1 MELKVFRDT
10 LSAAGSCCTVKAE
23 IPVETEILISDY
35 LPQVFKIVKC
45 FARPV
50 VLQKQLQTGRLA
62 LEGYIRCT
70 VFYQGEEGAGLCQ
83 TEQKLP
89 FNKTLEL
96 PAFEFSSW
104 TASVGGETEYLNCR
118 AVNPR
123 RIEVRGA
130 FGLNASVHTQ
140 LKTELITAVADGGI
154 EQRQRAVSGARSVAV
169 VDKLITADGEIS
181 FDKPPA
187 AILDIAGTAALREL
201 KLLNGKAVAKG
212 EIHAACAWRAEG
224 QEELRSLSVT
234 VPFNQI
240 VDADGLAEDSRC
252 LCVVEPV
259 GFTVTQGEGGAP
271 GRLTATALLHLRA
284 WRAYEINCVTDAFS
298 TQYET
303 NNTTRAVAAES
314 LACMLDE
321 KISVAAS
328 GPLPDENTRLLA
340 CFAAFDAA
348 QVTSRGD
355 VPTLTARGVVTAFGQ
370 NSLGEIESYD
380 KPVELALPLKLGLD
394 VDCETLYPECW
405 LSAEDI
411 TCSCTGGTLEAALS
425 VHVEGAV
432 LRRES
437 IDCVAAVELGEPLS
451 PADPDISLRIY
462 YAQPGEEI
470 FAIARRF
477 HVSPGDM
484 VSANGLDAESA
495 VLPAARRLLVPG
507 A

>member
-50 VLQKQLQTGRLA
+50 ILQKQMQTGRLM
-62 LEGYIRCT
+62 LEGYLRCT
-70 VFYQGEEGAGLCQ
+70 VFYQGEDGAGLCQ

-104 TASVGGETEYLNCR
+104 TASIGGETEYLNCR
-118 AVNPR
+118 AVNQR

-130 FGLNASVHTQ
+130 FGLCAAVHTQ
-140 LKTELITAVADGGI
+140 LKTELITAVADGGV
-154 EQRQRAVSGARSVAV
+154 EQQQRAISGVRCTAV
-169 VDKLITADGEIS
+169 LDKLLTADGELA
-181 FDKPPA
+181 FDQPPA
-187 AILDIAGTAALREL
+187 AVLDITGTAALREL

-212 EIHAACAWRAEG
+212 EIHAVCAWRADG
-224 QEELRSLSVT
+224 QAELRSQMVT

-240 VDADGLAEDSRC
+240 VDVEGLAEDNQC

-271 GRLTATALLHLRA
+271 GRLTATAMMHLRA
-284 WRAYEINCVTDAFS
+284 WRGYEINCVTDVFS

-303 NNTTRAVAAES
+303 QNTVQTIASER

-321 KISVAAS
+321 KVSVTAT
-328 GPLPDENTRLLA
+328 GPLPDENTKLLA
-340 CFAAFDAA
+340 CFTAFDAA
-348 QVTSRGD
+348 QVTARGEL
-355 VPTLTARGVVTAFGQ
+355 PTLTARGVVTAFGQ

-380 KPVELALPLKLGLD
+380 KPVELALPLKLGAEA
-394 VDCETLYPECW
+394 DCSALYPECW
-405 LSAEDI
+405 LSAEDVS
-411 TCSCTGGTLEAALS
+411 CSCTGGTLEASVS

-432 LRRES
+432 LRREAVGC
-437 IDCVAAVELGEPLS
+437 IAGVELGEPLS

-462 YAQPGEEI
+462 YAQAGEET

-484 VSANGLDAESA
+484 VSANGLDAQSA

>member
-10 LSAAGSCCTVKAE
+10 LSAAGNCCTVKAE

-35 LPQVFKIVKC
+35 LPQVFKIIKC

-50 VLQKQLQTGRLA
+50 ILQKQLQTGRLV
-62 LEGYIRCT
+62 LEGYVRCT
-70 VFYQGEEGAGLCQ
+70 VFYQGEDGAGLCQ

-118 AVNPR
+118 AVNQR

-130 FGLNASVHTQ
+130 FGLCASVHTQ
-140 LKTELITAVADGGI
+140 LKTELITAVADGGV
-154 EQRQRAVSGARSVAV
+154 EQQQHTIAGVRCAAVL
-169 VDKLITADGEIS
+169 DKLITADGDLAFE
-181 FDKPPA
+181 KPPA
-187 AILDIAGTAALREL
+187 AILDITGTAALREL

-212 EIHAACAWRAEG
+212 EIHAVCAWRAEG
-224 QEELRSLSVT
+224 EAELRSQMAA
-234 VPFNQI
+234 VPFHQI
-240 VDADGLAEDSRC
+240 VDVEGLAEDSQC

-259 GFTVTQGEGGAP
+259 GFTVAQGEEDAP
-271 GRLTATALLHLRA
+271 GRLTVTALLHLRA
-284 WRAYEINCVTDAFS
+284 WRGYEINCITDAFS

-303 NNTTRAVAAES
+303 QNTVQAVASER

-321 KISVAAS
+321 KAAVTAT
-328 GPLPDENTRLLA
+328 GPLPDENTKLLA
-340 CFAAFDAA
+340 CFAAFDVP
-348 QVTSRGD
+348 QVTARGEM
-355 VPTLTARGVVTAFGQ
+355 PALTARGVVTAFGQ

-380 KPVELALPLKLGLD
+380 KSVELAVPLRLGTE
-394 VDCETLYPECW
+394 VDCDALYPECW

-411 TCSCTGGTLEAALS
+411 TCSCTGGTLEATVT

-432 LRRES
+432 LRQER
-437 IDCVAAVELGEPLS
+437 IGCVAGIELGEPLS

-462 YAQPGEEI
+462 YAQAGEEI

-484 VSANGLDAESA
+484 VSANGLDGESA